1 MIRVLLADD
10 QTLVRQGI
18 RTLLELEEGI
28 EVVGTAAN
36 GREAVA
42 AVERLR
48 PDVVL
53 MDVRMPELDGVA
65 ATRALTE
72 RFPEVAVIILT
83 TFDDD
88 EYVFDGLKA
97 GARGYLLKDVSSDD
111 IAEAVRTVAAG
122 GALIQPSIARKVV
135 AEFGRLAS
143 TSSTG
148 GAAPGAAAVP
158 DQGGLPQPL
167 TEREWE
173 VLRAMAGGLSN
184 REIADRLVI
193 TEGTVKNHVSNI
205 LGKLDARDRT
215 QAVVAAYESGL
226 IEPRTK

>member
-28 EVVGTAAN
+28 EVVGAAAN

-65 ATRALTE
+65 ATRALAE
-72 RFPEVAVIILT
+72 RCPEVAVIILT

-88 EYVFDGLKA
+88 EYVFEGLKA

-143 TSSTG
+143 TSPTG
-148 GAAPGAAAVP
+148 GAAAGGAVP

-193 TEGTVKNHVSNI
+193 TEGTVKNHVSNV

-215 QAVVAAYESGL
+215 QAILKAQALRL
-226 IEPRTK
+226 I